1 MTKVNLV
8 KERAWLERK
17 LRQNRIGVLL
27 WNIKSLIYE
36 IDYYDIEDLFPSL
49 PFSLPSSNL
58 NLIQNKRGT
67 KTLIPIITD
76 LDGSNVLVWAQGKN
90 EFWVWAENG
99 KRVKC
104 SWFQDKEDGIIKLWI
119 TNSLHY
125 LKKNLESSLF
135 EDEAKELKGVVSELE
150 FLMFGTRKEKFERND
165 EEA

>member
-17 LRQNRIGVLL
+17 LRQDRIGVLL
-27 WNIKSLIYE
+27 WNMKSLIYE
-36 IDYYDIEDLFPSL
+36 IDYFDIEDIFPSL

-67 KTLIPIITD
+67 KTLIPIVTD
-76 LDGSNVLVWAQGKN
+76 LEGSNVLVWAQGKN

-99 KRVKC
+99 KKIKC
-104 SWFQDKEDGIIKLWI
+104 SWFQDKDKGIIKLWI

-125 LKKNLESSLF
+125 LKKNLGTCLF
-135 EDEAKELKGVVSELE
+135 VEEAKELKVVVSELE
-150 FLMFGTRKEKFERND
+150 RLML
-165 EEA
+165 